1 MSEIEDLERLQEMD
15 VNDPRRHMSNARNK
29 NENDR
34 LQKRIDKIVEEDND
48 DDDLLMKELEDL
60 ANDQGISDGGAGNT
74 SVDSAM
80 EDTPSNYDAANQ
92 RYNEIENIKN
102 QALRNL
108 RNQHR
113 VPEDIELE
121 SEYSYLPGKKL
132 KKKKKKK
139 KSKKKTGDD
148 IDMREL
154 MMAQAYGGL
163 SQAQVNKIVQIK
175 KVKDPA
181 SINQNL

>member
-1 MSEIEDLERLQEMD
+1 
-15 VNDPRRHMSNARNK
+15 
-29 NENDR
+29 
-34 LQKRIDKIVEEDND
+34 
-48 DDDLLMKELEDL
+48 MKELEDL
-60 ANDQGISDGGAGNT
+60 ANDQGISDGEGGAGGNT

-102 QALRNL
+102 QAMRNL
-108 RNQHR
+108 RNQQR

-139 KSKKKTGDD
+139 KAKKKPSDE
-148 IDMREL
+148 IDLREL

-163 SQAQVNKIVQIK
+163 SQGQINKLVMMKKIK
-175 KVKDPA
+175 D
-181 SINQNL
+181 

>member
-1 MSEIEDLERLQEMD
+1 M
-15 VNDPRRHMSNARNK
+15 
-29 NENDR
+29 
-34 LQKRIDKIVEEDND
+34 
-48 DDDLLMKELEDL
+48 
-60 ANDQGISDGGAGNT
+60 
-74 SVDSAM
+74 DSAM

-102 QALRNL
+102 QAMRNL
-108 RNQHR
+108 RNQQR

-139 KSKKKTGDD
+139 KAKKKPSDD
-148 IDMREL
+148 IDLREL

-163 SQAQVNKIVQIK
+163 SQG
-175 KVKDPA
+175 
-181 SINQNL
+181 